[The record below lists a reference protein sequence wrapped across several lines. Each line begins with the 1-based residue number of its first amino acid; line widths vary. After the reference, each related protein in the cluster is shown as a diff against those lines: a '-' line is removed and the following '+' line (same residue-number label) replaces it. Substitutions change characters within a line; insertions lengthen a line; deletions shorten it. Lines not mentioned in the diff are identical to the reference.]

1 MPAAGRWNALKV
13 SIAVLAAAG
22 ALLLVPFISGLLG
35 AAVLY
40 VLTAPLLDG
49 VVTLRRRRIVAFGLM
64 FACFFALVLPG
75 VWLLGELLAQ
85 IPDAVREVQGSQ
97 AVQRM
102 MALRLGDIEV
112 GTLARRAGG
121 DLLSWSSRQSMV
133 AASGVLSA
141 TLNLIIALFGA
152 YYLLTA
158 PPTAWPRL
166 RAALPL
172 APATLEMLRQRFHRV
187 TEAMV
192 LGVVLA
198 SLSQGALV
206 GAALAVLGFPHYLL
220 WGAATAIAS
229 ILPVFGS
236 GLVWL
241 PASAVLF
248 AHDRLGAAV
257 FLLAYGTLLVSN
269 VDNALRLVVYHRV
282 SQIHPM
288 VTLVGAFAGM
298 RAFGFAGL
306 LLGPLVL
313 SYTIELIAV
322 HRALAVGET
331 PPVAGRVADT
341 LARSPAL
348 T

>member
-1 MPAAGRWNALKV
+1 MQTGGRWNALKV

-22 ALLLVPFISGLLG
+22 ALLLIPFISGLLG

-40 VLTAPLLDG
+40 VLTAPLLSG
-49 VVTLRRRRIVAFGLM
+49 VVTLRRRRATAFTLM
-64 FACFFALVLPG
+64 LVCFFVLVLPG
-75 VWLLGELLAQ
+75 IWLLGELLAQ
-85 IPDAVREVQGSQ
+85 VPDAVREFQGSP
-97 AVQRM
+97 AVQRA
-102 MALRLGDIEV
+102 MAFRLGDIEV
-112 GTLARRAGG
+112 GTLARRGAG
-121 DLLSWSSRQSMV
+121 DLLSWSSRQSV
-133 AASGVLSA
+133 AAASGVLSA

-158 PPTAWPRL
+158 SPTAWPRL

-172 APATLEMLRQRFHRV
+172 APSTLEMLRLRFHRV

-192 LGVVLA
+192 LGVLLS

-206 GAALAVLGFPHYLL
+206 GAALAALGFPHYLL
-220 WGAATAIAS
+220 WGAVTAIAS

-241 PASAVLF
+241 PASAVLL
-248 AHDRLGAAV
+248 AHDRVGAAL
-257 FLLAYGTLLVSN
+257 FLLAYGTVLVSN
-269 VDNALRLVVYHRV
+269 VDNVLRLVVYHRV

-288 VTLVGAFAGM
+288 VTLVGAFAGV
-298 RAFGFAGL
+298 RAFGIAGL
-306 LLGPLVL
+306 LLGPLML

-322 HRALAVGET
+322 HRALTVGET
-331 PPVAGRVADT
+331 PAAVGRVADT
-341 LARSPAL
+341 DARSPAL